1 MTPSSTIAIQLAAI
15 GQPAARD
22 AISRKLNAFNDA
34 ITGQP
39 DNTALDLYVTDPQTG
54 DVLGGL
60 VGRTSLG
67 LFFIDLLF
75 VPESQRKSGLG
86 SQLLRDAEAEA
97 KRRGCARAV
106 LYTIT
111 FQAPAFYEKH
121 GYRVFGEVPCQ
132 PEGVARVFMVKDL

>member
-75 VPESQRKSGLG
+75 VPESLRKSGLG
-86 SQLLRDAEAEA
+86 SKLLSDAEAEA

-111 FQAPAFYEKH
+111 FQAPGFYEKL

>member
-1 MTPSSTIAIQLAAI
+1 MTAHSDIEIRLTAV

-22 AISRKLNAFNDA
+22 FIGGKLKAYNDSVV
-34 ITGQP
+34 GEY
-39 DNTALDLYVTDPQTG
+39 DSTALDVYVTDPATG

-67 LFFIDLLF
+67 LFFIDLLY
-75 VPESQRKSGLG
+75 VPESLRKDGLG
-86 SQLLRDAEAEA
+86 SKLLHAAEAEA
-97 KRRGCARAV
+97 KQRGCARAV

-121 GYRVFGEVPCQ
+121 GYRVFGEVPCE
-132 PEGVARVFMVKDL
+132 PAGAARVFMVKEL

>member
-1 MTPSSTIAIQLAAI
+1 MTAPSNVAIQLAAV
-15 GQPAARD
+15 GQPTARD

-39 DNTALDLYVTDPQTG
+39 DNTALDLYVTDPHTG
-54 DVLGGL
+54 EVLGGL

-75 VPESQRKSGLG
+75 VPESLRKDGLG
-86 SQLLRDAEAEA
+86 SKLLNDAEAEA

-111 FQAPAFYEKH
+111 FQAPAFYQRH

-132 PEGVARVFMVKDL
+132 PEGAARVFMVKDL